1 MVYCKTTVQQLQAH
15 PYAEPCYYRGTK
27 SFYREALEQE
37 KPYITW
43 D

>member
-1 MVYCKTTVQQLQAH
+1 MVYCETTVQQLQAH

-27 SFYREALEQE
+27 SFYREASEQE
-37 KPYITW
+37 KPCITW